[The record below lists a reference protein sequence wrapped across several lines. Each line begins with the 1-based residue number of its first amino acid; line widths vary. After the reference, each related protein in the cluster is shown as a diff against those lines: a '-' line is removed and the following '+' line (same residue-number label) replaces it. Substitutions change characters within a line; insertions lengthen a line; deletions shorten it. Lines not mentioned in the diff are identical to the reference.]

1 MASTDA
7 PPPDPASEV
16 PVPAFK
22 KKRRPGAKLYSR
34 DSPSLSDSSAGGA
47 ASTSATR
54 DATPLSG
61 FDAADDGE
69 DQTSETLEQLLAL
82 RRLKRSTAGLELER
96 LNAGERKKRPKA
108 SEAGE
113 GTVVTKEGMVEG
125 THGGLQGGRDRLRDD
140 GDAPEAKAR
149 KIVKSD
155 NFTGQT
161 NTVDVD
167 KHMMAYIEAEL
178 QKKRSGLDPSAPAAS
193 TSNKPYD
200 PRDELYKV
208 AEKYKFADVAA
219 QEKGKK
225 DKDDEEGNVTL
236 STSMLMG
243 IPEVDLGIDTKLKNI
258 EATEKAK
265 RQLYDAQMAARKKAE
280 EDKEEFAVDRFY
292 RHHRPLESDADALAK
307 ARAAALNP
315 AEAEVEE
322 EHRRTRAAGRRET
335 ATDDMA
341 MERFKKR
348 QRQNWGK

>member
-1 MASTDA
+1 
-7 PPPDPASEV
+7 
-16 PVPAFK
+16 
-22 KKRRPGAKLYSR
+22 
-34 DSPSLSDSSAGGA
+34 
-47 ASTSATR
+47 
-54 DATPLSG
+54 
-61 FDAADDGE
+61 
-69 DQTSETLEQLLAL
+69 
-82 RRLKRSTAGLELER
+82 
-96 LNAGERKKRPKA
+96 
-108 SEAGE
+108 
-113 GTVVTKEGMVEG
+113 
-125 THGGLQGGRDRLRDD
+125 
-140 GDAPEAKAR
+140 
-149 KIVKSD
+149 
-155 NFTGQT
+155 
-161 NTVDVD
+161 
-167 KHMMAYIEAEL
+167 MAYIESEL

-219 QEKGKK
+219 QEQGKK
-225 DKDDEEGNVTL
+225 DKDDDEGNVTL

-292 RHHRPLESDADALAK
+292 RHQRPLESDADALAK

-322 EHRRTRAAGRRET
+322 EHRRHRASGRRET